1 MSLVKKDY
9 FQASKDF
16 DFDAT
21 VSDAISGNFT
31 AMNAC
36 YECCDRHAVNGAV
49 ALIQENA
56 DGSSSRHSYAELRDQ
71 SAQFAHYLSSQGI
84 QAGDVVAGLLP
95 RGHALTVTILG
106 VWRIGAIYQ
115 PLFTAFGPK
124 AIEHRLQTS
133 AAKLVVTDADN
144 RSKLLDV
151 QLCPA
156 VMTVTDAQGAGLESA
171 DCDFWPSIE
180 ALSTDFDPVMRSGDD
195 PFLLMF
201 TSGTTGLA
209 KPLQVPLRAIVA
221 FQRYMIDA
229 VGLRADDSFWNV
241 ADPGWAYG
249 LYFGITG
256 PMSMGLPVLS
266 VAGLFNL
273 DRCLDIA
280 KKYDVNNLAGAPTV
294 FRMLIA
300 AGAQVADQWSEQL
313 RAVSS
318 AGEPLNPEVI
328 RWFKEHLNVAIND
341 HYGQTEMGM
350 VLCNHHNLEHPM
362 HMGAAG
368 YASPG
373 HRVVVIDE
381 QTLQE
386 LPAGVPGI
394 LSVDTKQSPMFWFN
408 GYKDMQTNAFQGR
421 YYLTGDTAELNTDGS
436 ISFVGRSD
444 DVITTSGYRVGPFD
458 VESALLEHPAVIEA
472 AVVGKPDVQR
482 TEIIKAFVILQD
494 GYAGTPELAEE
505 LRLHVRNRLAAH
517 AYPREIEFPDELPKT
532 PSGKVQRFILRLN
545 EINKQQA
552 QQEQEQ
558 EQQQEQQAAKQA
570 AC

>member
-1 MSLVKKDY
+1 MNPVKYDY
-9 FQASKDF
+9 FQAAKNF

-21 VSDAISGNFT
+21 VSTAISATFA

-36 YECCDRHAVNGAV
+36 YECCDRHAEGDAV

-56 DGSSSRHSYAELRDQ
+56 DGSSSRHNYAELRDQ
-71 SAQFAHYLSSQGI
+71 SAQFAHYLTAQGV

-95 RGHALTVTILG
+95 RGHALIVTILG
-106 VWRIGAIYQ
+106 AWRIGAVYQ

-124 AIEHRLQTS
+124 AIEHRLQNS
-133 AAKLVVTDADN
+133 AAKLVVSDVAN
-144 RSKLLDV
+144 RSKLSDIAD
-151 QLCPA
+151 CPA
-156 VMTVTDAQGAGLESA
+156 VMTVTDIQGVGLEA
-171 DCDFWPSIE
+171 DDCDFWPE
-180 ALSTDFDPVMRSGDD
+180 LERLSTDFAPVMRSADD

-209 KPLQVPLRAIVA
+209 KPLEVPLRAIVA

-229 VGLRADDSFWNV
+229 VGLRSDDSFWNV

-273 DRCLDIA
+273 DRCLEIA
-280 KKYDVNNLAGAPTV
+280 KKYKVNNLAGAPTV

-300 AGAQVADQWSEQL
+300 AGGKVADQWKGQL
-313 RAVSS
+313 RVVSS

-373 HRVVVIDE
+373 HRVVVLDE
-381 QTLQE
+381 EKLTE

-394 LSVDTKQSPMFWFN
+394 LSVDVERSPMFWFN
-408 GYKDMQTNAFQGR
+408 GYKGMPTKAFQGR
-421 YYLTGDTAELNTDGS
+421 YYLTGDTAELNNDGS

-458 VESALLEHPAVIEA
+458 VESALLEHPAVVEA
-472 AVVGKPDVQR
+472 AVVGKPDAQR
-482 TEIIKAFVILQD
+482 TEIIKAFVMLQD
-494 GYAGTPELAEE
+494 GYQKTPELAEE
-505 LRLHVRNRLAAH
+505 LRIHVRNRLAAH

-532 PSGKVQRFILRLN
+532 PSGKVQRFILRHQEVLKYN
-545 EINKQQA
+545 E
-552 QQEQEQ
+552 E
-558 EQQQEQQAAKQA
+558 QAAQHA
-570 AC
+570 VS